1 VSAPP
6 LRFRHKLAYGVGQIA
21 EGLKTGA
28 FETFLLFYYNQ
39 VLGLPGTLSG
49 AALMI
54 ALLFDAVTDPLAG
67 SLSDAS
73 RSRYGRRH
81 PWMVAAALP
90 LGLATFA
97 LFSPPDGLGT
107 GGLFAW
113 LTVGAVAVRGSMT
126 LYHVPHNSLGAE
138 LSEDYAERTRV
149 VGYRVVFGI
158 VGLGLAPALG
168 FFVFL
173 REGADGVGI
182 QDAAAYSAFAATV
195 GFLMIVTVWISAFGT
210 WSRIPFLPRNHGEAE
225 VFSPGRLVREVR
237 SAFVGSSFG
246 VLFAGVVVYFVLRGL
261 QTALGLH
268 LNAHFWGLSSDEMGI
283 LIFPMIGGFVVG
295 TVFWSGLADKL
306 EKRTI
311 ILVGTIIFT
320 VFIALPVL
328 LRLGGILPTTL
339 STAVITAILAI
350 CVGVA
355 TFGSGGS
362 VTAFNSAMADITD
375 EHELRTGRRQE
386 GIYFGALAF
395 AGKSSS
401 GLGHGL
407 AGLGLDLIAF
417 PTNAEV
423 GSVAP
428 EVVRN
433 LGVLYGPGLAVLAV
447 IALVCFSRY
456 RLTRER
462 FDALRLELAA
472 RRSRGA
478 AAKP

>member
-1 VSAPP
+1 MTTPP
-6 LRFRHKLAYGVGQIA
+6 LLRRHKLAYGVGQIA

-54 ALLFDAVTDPLAG
+54 ALIFDAVTDPMAG
-67 SLSDAS
+67 SLSDAT
-73 RSRYGRRH
+73 RSRHGRRH

-107 GGLFAW
+107 WGLFAW
-113 LTVGAVAVRGSMT
+113 LTAGAVAVRGSMT

-138 LSEDYAERTRV
+138 LSEDSAERTRV
-149 VGYRVVFGI
+149 VGYRVVFGM
-158 VGLGLAPALG
+158 VGLMLAPALG
-168 FFVFL
+168 FFVFF
-173 REGADGVGI
+173 REGSEGGGI
-182 QDAAAYSAFAATV
+182 QNAAAYGTYAATV
-195 GFLMIVTVWISAFGT
+195 GVLMVATVWVSAFGT
-210 WSRIPFLPRNHGEAE
+210 WSRIPFLPRDAGPIEA
-225 VFSPGRLVREVR
+225 FSPGRMFREVR

-246 VLFAGVVVYFVLRGL
+246 VLFAGVIVYFVLRGL
-261 QTALGLH
+261 QNSLGLH
-268 LNAHFWGLSSDEMGI
+268 LNAHFWGLSSDQMGI
-283 LIFPMIGGFVVG
+283 LIFPTLAGFAAG
-295 TVFWSGLADKL
+295 TVFWSGLAGRL

-311 ILVGTIIFT
+311 ILVGTATFT
-320 VFIALPVL
+320 VFIALPVW
-328 LRLGGILPTTL
+328 LRLGGLLPETL
-339 STAVITAILAI
+339 STTAITGILTASLLI
-350 CVGVA
+350 A
-355 TFGSGGS
+355 TFGAGGS

-375 EHELRTGRRQE
+375 EHEVRTGRRQE

-407 AGLGLDLIAF
+407 AGVGLDLIAF
-417 PTNAEV
+417 PTIAVV

-428 EVVRN
+428 EVIFG

-447 IALVCFSRY
+447 IALACFWRY
-456 RLTRER
+456 RLTREQYEVNR
-462 FDALRLELAA
+462 RALDA
-472 RRSRGA
+472 RREGA
-478 AAKP
+478 

>member
-1 VSAPP
+1 VAAPP
-6 LRFRHKLAYGVGQIA
+6 LLRRHKLAYGVGQIA
-21 EGLKTGA
+21 EGLKTGV

-39 VLGLPGTLSG
+39 VHGLPGTLSG

-54 ALLFDAVTDPLAG
+54 ALFFDAVTDPMAG
-67 SLSDAS
+67 SLSDAT
-73 RSRYGRRH
+73 RSRHGRRH

-107 GGLFAW
+107 WGLFAW
-113 LTVGAVAVRGSMT
+113 LTAGAVAVRGSMT

-149 VGYRVVFGI
+149 VGYRVVFGM
-158 VGLGLAPALG
+158 VGLVLAPALG
-168 FFVFL
+168 FFVFF
-173 REGADGVGI
+173 RQDEGGI
-182 QDAAAYSAFAATV
+182 QNAAAYGAYAATV
-195 GFLMIVTVWISAFGT
+195 GVLMVATVWVSAFGT
-210 WSRIPFLPRNHGEAE
+210 WSRIPFLPRSGGPTEA
-225 VFSPGRLVREVR
+225 FSPGRLFREVR

-246 VLFAGVVVYFVLRGL
+246 VLFAGVIVYFVLRGL
-261 QTALGLH
+261 QNSLGLH
-268 LNAHFWGLSSDEMGI
+268 LNAHFWELSSDQMGL
-283 LIFPMIGGFVVG
+283 LIFPTIAGFAVG
-295 TVFWSGLADKL
+295 TVFWSGLAERL

-311 ILVGTIIFT
+311 ILIGTATFT
-320 VFIALPVL
+320 VFVALPVW
-328 LRLGGILPTTL
+328 LRLGGLLPESL
-339 STAVITAILAI
+339 STTVITAILAAAL
-350 CVGVA
+350 VVA
-355 TFGSGGS
+355 TFGAGGS
-362 VTAFNSAMADITD
+362 VTAFNSAMADIAD

-407 AGLGLDLIAF
+407 AGIGLDVIAF
-417 PTNAEV
+417 PTNAVV

-428 EVVRN
+428 EVIFG

-447 IALVCFSRY
+447 IALACFWRY

-462 FDALRLELAA
+462 FDAIRRELEA
-472 RRSRGA
+472 RREGA
-478 AAKP
+478 